1 MQKGPYFQPVQYI
14 SPIPEGYMQA
24 SANIGRSLG
33 GALASIGETIG
44 TSLEKYRK
52 NKEEDQFLTGQAE
65 AIVPSLQAYAGDIKD
80 EKQKASYE
88 GLIKRLGDFSGQSL
102 SQKRA
107 TLAQAGTFVQSFK
120 NARDA
125 QISAMQLN
133 AAKQEAANVD
143 AYSKAMAGT
152 PSTKSETYTGQDLGL
167 VAGSQY
173 LQDQGA
179 NASRYNPTLRQGNFS
194 DIDTEALSGMMNR
207 GVGSSQVPASLPP
220 PSPIT
225 AAPISRGE
233 RVSNFVG
240 GMINRASEYGKPV
253 KSDSITAAPMTAAER
268 AAAMSTSPIPA
279 DSITAAPMTAAER
292 AAMSVSPNMAAS
304 AINFNKI
311 PTSFNQQIAGL
322 PFVDVERTRQV
333 ATNNKEKYQSAIAT
347 YLAEGGKLDPKMDQ
361 TLAARFNITPDS
373 EIKVQQLKDDKGNVW
388 GAAVIS
394 NGKPV
399 HFVEAPKPTTG
410 ITADQERLMN
420 FQDNMKSR
428 TVDFNGSK
436 FLVSQKEEANKI
448 KDAIAA
454 NMDAQVI
461 LDNLMQLSESPNVKI
476 PGTKEYARAKS
487 LATQARG
494 LMREQIVGPGAV
506 NESEYAM
513 LGEVI
518 SDPTA
523 FFSVQENNR
532 ERLGSLKNTL
542 NTKVGNKIKAS
553 GAQDMSGATVVG
565 PSAPGSSVIRYSTT
579 GQRI

>member
-1 MQKGPYFQPVQYI
+1 
-14 SPIPEGYMQA
+14 MQA

-33 GALASIGETIG
+33 GALASLGETIG
-44 TSLEKYRK
+44 SSLEKYQK

-65 AIVPSLQAYAGDIKD
+65 AIVPALQAYAGDIKD
-80 EKQKASYE
+80 DKQKASFE
-88 GLIKRLGDFSGQSL
+88 GLIKKLGDFSGQSL

-107 TLAQAGTFVQSFK
+107 TLAQAGTTVQSFK

-133 AAKQEAANVD
+133 AARQEAANVD
-143 AYSKAMAGT
+143 AYSKAMAGV
-152 PSTKSETYTGQDLGL
+152 SSVKNETYTGQDLGL
-167 VAGSQY
+167 IAGSKY

-179 NASRYNPTLRQGNFS
+179 NASGYNPTLRQGTFVNV
-194 DIDTEALSGMMNR
+194 DTEALSNMMNR
-207 GVGSSQVPASLPP
+207 GAAPIQAPASLPAP
-220 PSPIT
+220 AQIAPSSIERFGGKAVMARSAFPT
-225 AAPISRGE
+225 TPVQGVENLSAAPME
-233 RVSNFVG
+233 N
-240 GMINRASEYGKPV
+240 V
-253 KSDSITAAPMTAAER
+253 KREDLTAAPMTAAER
-268 AAAMSTSPIPA
+268 AAALPAPPI
-279 DSITAAPMTAAER
+279 SAAP
-292 AAMSVSPNMAAS
+292 VLDY
-304 AINFNKI
+304 NKV

-361 TLAARFNITPDS
+361 VLANRFNITPDS
-373 EIKVQQLKDDKGNVW
+373 DIKVQQLKDDKGNVW
-388 GAAVIS
+388 GAAVMS

-399 HFVEAPKPTTG
+399 HFVEAPKPTNG
-410 ITADQERLMN
+410 ITADQERLIN
-420 FQDNMKSR
+420 FQDNMKAR

-461 LDNLMQLSESPNVKI
+461 IDNLIKLSESPNVKI
-476 PGTKEYARAKS
+476 PGTKEYAQAKS
-487 LATQARG
+487 LAKQARG

-518 SDPTA
+518 SDPTT

-532 ERLGSLKNTL
+532 ERLGSLKSTL

-553 GAQDMSGATVVG
+553 GAQDMTGATVVG
-565 PSAPGSSVIRYSTT
+565 PSSPGSSVIRYSTT

>member
-1 MQKGPYFQPVQYI
+1 MQKGPYFNQTQYI

-44 TSLEKYRK
+44 ASLEKYRK

-80 EKQKASYE
+80 DKQKASYE
-88 GLIKRLGDFSGQSL
+88 GLIKKLGDFSGQSL

-133 AAKQEAANVD
+133 AARQEAANVD

-152 PSTKSETYTGQDLGL
+152 PSTKNETYTGQDLGL
-167 VAGSQY
+167 IAGSKY

-179 NASRYNPTLRQGNFS
+179 NASSYNPTLRQSAFS
-194 DIDTEALSGMMNR
+194 NIDTEALSGMMNR
-207 GVGSSQVPASLPP
+207 GGAPIQAPASLPAPAQVAPSAIERFGGQAVMARSARP
-220 PSPIT
+220 P
-225 AAPISRGE
+225 APVQG
-233 RVSNFVG
+233 VSDL
-240 GMINRASEYGKPV
+240 S
-253 KSDSITAAPMTAAER
+253 AAPMTAAER
-268 AAAMSTSPIPA
+268 AAALPASP
-279 DSITAAPMTAAER
+279 ITAAP
-292 AAMSVSPNMAAS
+292 
-304 AINFNKI
+304 ILDYNKV

-388 GAAVIS
+388 GAAVMS

-399 HFVEAPKPTTG
+399 HFVEAPKPTIG
-410 ITADQERLMN
+410 ITADQERLIS
-420 FQDNMKSR
+420 FQDNMKAR
-428 TVDFNGSK
+428 TIDFNGSK

-461 LDNLMQLSESPNVKI
+461 IDNLMKLSDSPNVKI
-476 PGTKEYARAKS
+476 PGTKEYAQAKS

-518 SDPTA
+518 SDPTT
-523 FFSVQENNR
+523 FFSIQENNK
-532 ERLGSLKNTL
+532 ERLGSLKSTL

>member
-1 MQKGPYFQPVQYI
+1 
-14 SPIPEGYMQA
+14 MQA

-33 GALASIGETIG
+33 GALASLGETIG
-44 TSLEKYRK
+44 SSLEKYQK

-65 AIVPSLQAYAGDIKD
+65 AIVPALQAYAGDIKD
-80 EKQKASYE
+80 DKQKASFE
-88 GLIKRLGDFSGQSL
+88 GLIKKLGDFSGQSL

-107 TLAQAGTFVQSFK
+107 TLAQAGTTVQSFK

-133 AAKQEAANVD
+133 AARQEAANVD
-143 AYSKAMAGT
+143 AYSKAMAGV
-152 PSTKSETYTGQDLGL
+152 PSVKNETYTGQDLGL
-167 VAGSQY
+167 IAGSKY

-179 NASRYNPTLRQGNFS
+179 NASGYNPTLRQGTFVNV
-194 DIDTEALSGMMNR
+194 DTEALSNMMNR
-207 GVGSSQVPASLPP
+207 GAAPIQAPASLPAP
-220 PSPIT
+220 AQIAPSSIERFGGKAVMARSAFPT
-225 AAPISRGE
+225 TPVQGVENLSAAPMENVQRE
-233 RVSNFVG
+233 
-240 GMINRASEYGKPV
+240 
-253 KSDSITAAPMTAAER
+253 DLTAAPMTAAER
-268 AAAMSTSPIPA
+268 AAALPASPI
-279 DSITAAPMTAAER
+279 SAAP
-292 AAMSVSPNMAAS
+292 VLDY
-304 AINFNKI
+304 NKV

-361 TLAARFNITPDS
+361 VLANRFNITPDS
-373 EIKVQQLKDDKGNVW
+373 DIKVQQLKDDKGNVW
-388 GAAVIS
+388 GAAVMS

-399 HFVEAPKPTTG
+399 HFVEAPKPTNG
-410 ITADQERLMN
+410 ITADQERLIN
-420 FQDNMKSR
+420 FQDNMKAR

-461 LDNLMQLSESPNVKI
+461 IDNLIKLSESPNVKI
-476 PGTKEYARAKS
+476 PGTKEYAQAKS

-532 ERLGSLKNTL
+532 ERLGSLKSTL

-553 GAQDMSGATVVG
+553 GAQDMTGATVVG
-565 PSAPGSSVIRYSTT
+565 PSSPGSSVIRYSTT

>member
-1 MQKGPYFQPVQYI
+1 
-14 SPIPEGYMQA
+14 MQA

-33 GALASIGETIG
+33 GALASLGETIG
-44 TSLEKYRK
+44 SSLEKYQK

-65 AIVPSLQAYAGDIKD
+65 AIVPALQAYAGDIKD
-80 EKQKASYE
+80 DKQKASFE
-88 GLIKRLGDFSGQSL
+88 GLIKKLGDFSGQSL

-107 TLAQAGTFVQSFK
+107 TLAQAGTTVQSFK

-133 AAKQEAANVD
+133 AARQEAANVD
-143 AYSKAMAGT
+143 AYSKAMAGV
-152 PSTKSETYTGQDLGL
+152 PSVKNETYTGQDLGL
-167 VAGSQY
+167 IAGSKY

-179 NASRYNPTLRQGNFS
+179 NASGYNPTLRQGTFVNV
-194 DIDTEALSGMMNR
+194 DTEALSNMMNR
-207 GVGSSQVPASLPP
+207 GAVPIQAPASLPAP
-220 PSPIT
+220 AQIAPSSIERFGGKAVMARSAFPT
-225 AAPISRGE
+225 TPVQGVENLSAAPMENVQRE
-233 RVSNFVG
+233 
-240 GMINRASEYGKPV
+240 
-253 KSDSITAAPMTAAER
+253 DLTAAPMTAAER
-268 AAAMSTSPIPA
+268 AAALPASPI
-279 DSITAAPMTAAER
+279 SAAP
-292 AAMSVSPNMAAS
+292 VLDY
-304 AINFNKI
+304 NKV

-361 TLAARFNITPDS
+361 VLANRFNITPDS
-373 EIKVQQLKDDKGNVW
+373 DIKVQQLKDDKGNVW
-388 GAAVIS
+388 GAAVMS

-399 HFVEAPKPTTG
+399 HFVEAPKPTNG
-410 ITADQERLMN
+410 ITADQERLIN
-420 FQDNMKSR
+420 FQDNMKAR

-461 LDNLMQLSESPNVKI
+461 IDNLIKLSESPNVKI
-476 PGTKEYARAKS
+476 PGTKEYAQAKS

-532 ERLGSLKNTL
+532 ERLGSLKSTL

-553 GAQDMSGATVVG
+553 GAQDMTGATVVG
-565 PSAPGSSVIRYSTT
+565 PSSPGSSVIRYSTT

>member
-1 MQKGPYFQPVQYI
+1 
-14 SPIPEGYMQA
+14 MQA

-33 GALASIGETIG
+33 GALASLGETIG
-44 TSLEKYRK
+44 SSLEKYQK

-65 AIVPSLQAYAGDIKD
+65 AIVPALQAYAGDIKD
-80 EKQKASYE
+80 DKQKASFE
-88 GLIKRLGDFSGQSL
+88 GLIKKLGDFSGQSL

-107 TLAQAGTFVQSFK
+107 TLAQAGTTVQSFK

-133 AAKQEAANVD
+133 SARQEAANVD
-143 AYSKAMAGT
+143 AYSKAMAGV
-152 PSTKSETYTGQDLGL
+152 PSVKNETYTGQDLGL
-167 VAGSQY
+167 IAGSKY
-173 LQDQGA
+173 LQNQGA
-179 NASRYNPTLRQGNFS
+179 NASGYNPTLRQGTFVNV
-194 DIDTEALSGMMNR
+194 DTEALSNMMNR
-207 GVGSSQVPASLPP
+207 GAAPIQAPASLPAP
-220 PSPIT
+220 AQVAPSVIDRFGGQTVMARSARPSVPAQGVSDLS
-225 AAPISRGE
+225 AAPME
-233 RVSNFVG
+233 N
-240 GMINRASEYGKPV
+240 V
-253 KSDSITAAPMTAAER
+253 KREDLTAAPMTAAER
-268 AAAMSTSPIPA
+268 AAALPASPI
-279 DSITAAPMTAAER
+279 SAAP
-292 AAMSVSPNMAAS
+292 VLDY
-304 AINFNKI
+304 NKV

-361 TLAARFNITPDS
+361 VLANRFNITPDS
-373 EIKVQQLKDDKGNVW
+373 DIKVQQLKDDKGNVW
-388 GAAVIS
+388 GAAVMS

-399 HFVEAPKPTTG
+399 HFVEAPKPTNG
-410 ITADQERLMN
+410 ITADQERLIN
-420 FQDNMKSR
+420 FQDNMKAR

-461 LDNLMQLSESPNVKI
+461 IDNLIKLSESPNVKI
-476 PGTKEYARAKS
+476 PGTKEYAQAKS

-532 ERLGSLKNTL
+532 ERLGSLKSTL

-553 GAQDMSGATVVG
+553 GAQDMTGATVVG
-565 PSAPGSSVIRYSTT
+565 PSSPGSSVIRYSTT

>member
-14 SPIPEGYMQA
+14 SPLPEGYMQA

-80 EKQKASYE
+80 DKQKASYE
-88 GLIKRLGDFSGQSL
+88 GLIKKLGDFSGQSL

-133 AAKQEAANVD
+133 AARQEAANVD
-143 AYSKAMAGT
+143 AYSKAMAST
-152 PSTKSETYTGQDLGL
+152 PSTKNETYTGQDLGL
-167 VAGSQY
+167 IAGSKY

-179 NASRYNPTLRQGNFS
+179 NASSYNPTLRQGAFS
-194 DIDTEALSGMMNR
+194 NIDTEALSGMMNR
-207 GVGSSQVPASLPP
+207 GGAPTQAPVSLPA
-220 PSPIT
+220 PSAQVAPSAIERFGGQAVMSRSARPSAPVQGVSDLS
-225 AAPISRGE
+225 AAPMENVQRE
-233 RVSNFVG
+233 
-240 GMINRASEYGKPV
+240 
-253 KSDSITAAPMTAAER
+253 DLTAAPMTAAER
-268 AAAMSTSPIPA
+268 AAALPTSP
-279 DSITAAPMTAAER
+279 ITAAP
-292 AAMSVSPNMAAS
+292 VLDY
-304 AINFNKI
+304 NKV

-388 GAAVIS
+388 GAAVMS

-420 FQDNMKSR
+420 FQENMKAR

-461 LDNLMQLSESPNVKI
+461 LDNLMKLSESPNVKI
-476 PGTKEYARAKS
+476 PGTKEYAQAKS

-532 ERLGSLKNTL
+532 ERLGSLKSTL

>member
-1 MQKGPYFQPVQYI
+1 
-14 SPIPEGYMQA
+14 MQA

-65 AIVPSLQAYAGDIKD
+65 ALVPALQAYAGDIKD
-80 EKQKASYE
+80 DKQKSSYE
-88 GLIKRLGDFSGQSL
+88 GLIKKLGDFSGQSL

-107 TLAQAGTFVQSFK
+107 TLAQAGTTVQSFK

-133 AAKQEAANVD
+133 AARQEAANVD

-152 PSTKSETYTGQDLGL
+152 PSTKNETYTGQDLGL
-167 VAGSQY
+167 IAGSKY

-179 NASRYNPTLRQGNFS
+179 NASSYNPTLRQGAFS
-194 DIDTEALSGMMNR
+194 NIDTEALSGMMNR
-207 GVGSSQVPASLPP
+207 GGAPTQAPASLPAP
-220 PSPIT
+220 AQVAPSAIERFGGQAVMARSARP
-225 AAPISRGE
+225 AAPAQGVSDISAAPMENVQRE
-233 RVSNFVG
+233 
-240 GMINRASEYGKPV
+240 
-253 KSDSITAAPMTAAER
+253 DLTAAPMTAAER
-268 AAAMSTSPIPA
+268 AAALPTSP
-279 DSITAAPMTAAER
+279 ITAAP
-292 AAMSVSPNMAAS
+292 
-304 AINFNKI
+304 ILDYNKV

-347 YLAEGGKLDPKMDQ
+347 YLSEGGKLDPKMDQ
-361 TLAARFNITPDS
+361 TLATRFNISPDS
-373 EIKVQQLKDDKGNVW
+373 EIKVQQLKDDNGNVW
-388 GAAVIS
+388 GAAVTS

-399 HFVEAPKPTTG
+399 HFVEAPKPVNG
-410 ITADQERLMN
+410 ISADQERLMN
-420 FQDNMKSR
+420 FKDNLTAR
-428 TVDFNGSK
+428 TIDFNGSK

-454 NMDAQVI
+454 NMDAGTI
-461 LDNLMQLSESPNVKI
+461 IDNLIALTDSPNVKI
-476 PGTKEYARAKS
+476 PGTKEYAQAKS

-506 NESEYAM
+506 NASEYVM
-513 LGEVI
+513 LGDVI

-523 FFSVQENNR
+523 FFSIQGNNK
-532 ERLGSLKNTL
+532 ERLGSLKSTL
-542 NTKVGNKIKAS
+542 NTKVENKIKAS
-553 GAQDMSGATVVG
+553 GAQDMSGATVVR